1 MLSSDFSVCSIS
13 SDVLTHLHSAR
24 TRLQRA
30 LVGEGGVLWNSTKNM
45 SCNHPLKTWVC
56 WTGQVGMRRGEEV
69 GCELLMQVKIWL
81 KLVLICQE
89 DGSEGRGSS
98 PASFSHWSR
107 PPAPQRLQRPRSH
120 SSLNSKLSAQFV
132 MSQVKWK
139 EYADVS
145 DYWPQVLRVCVCVC
159 VCWNI

>member
-69 GCELLMQVKIWL
+69 GCELLMQVKIWTSTCFDL
-81 KLVLICQE
+81 PRGWIWGKGKFTSLFLSLVQTPC
-89 DGSEGRGSS
+89 S
-98 PASFSHWSR
+98 PTPTA
-107 PPAPQRLQRPRSH
+107 PRSVI
-120 SSLNSKLSAQFV
+120 SPIC
-132 MSQVKWK
+132 
-139 EYADVS
+139 DVTRKNERNMQMFLTI
-145 DYWPQVLRVCVCVC
+145 DLKCWGCVSVC